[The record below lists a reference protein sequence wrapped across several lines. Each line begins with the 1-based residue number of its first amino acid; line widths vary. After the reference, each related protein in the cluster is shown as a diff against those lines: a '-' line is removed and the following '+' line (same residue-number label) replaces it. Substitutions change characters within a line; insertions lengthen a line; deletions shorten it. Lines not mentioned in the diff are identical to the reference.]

1 MPYLQIH
8 IEANRQFEVTIQR
21 ATTVVN
27 VTVTRNE
34 FEPRFTQGEYR
45 REAMNEKTAV
55 GTKILTVSASD
66 KDGVSCIQR
75 DPPSEYFDF
84 LEHVCIILLK
94 QSSCFFSIHYKI

>member
-1 MPYLQIH
+1 MLYMVALGYLKLYH
-8 IEANRQFEVTIQR
+8 HYHCVYLVVTKFEVTIQR

-66 KDGVSCIQR
+66 KDGVCRIQLYLH
-75 DPPSEYFDF
+75 S
-84 LEHVCIILLK
+84 
-94 QSSCFFSIHYKI
+94 